1 MTLNEKLIEKIFLIG
16 SIILICI
23 LILFSKY
30 NEFSDFD
37 TILYTLI
44 GNQILDSENWEK
56 LYFAHKPFFLHLTYA
71 FFNKLEF
78 ILKEHILISLLS
90 LFLTSVLIKKI
101 FFSKNITINLQ
112 KIFIFYFSIMLFVGG
127 MHGNSEFLI
136 TTYVFLVIYL
146 ILNLNITRSF
156 LLGGLIP
163 FIFFSN
169 YISMSFLIPIFVKN
183 IFNKKLYNNLHY
195 LIFGFIVLISFYALI
210 LYFIKIDLI
219 QYFSE
224 IRIFLTNYSTSFQF
238 LLYLKNNI
246 LFLLL
251 LCIYFIFYRKK
262 NSIENEIYFNVYL
275 IGCLLAFFL
284 LKRYIYHYSYY
295 TVPIITII
303 LLNILTNL
311 NDKKKILIYFFI
323 FLVLSFNILKY
334 SYIYFFS
341 SIELNNFKKDF
352 ADYKSKLNDNIV
364 SIGVGHLPLYLFEL
378 KTDIKFIFNDT
389 ARVYFGDKEDDY
401 WIKIIH
407 ENKNDL
413 LLIDYEQVCKAR
425 KLKKTCSYL
434 ENNYFLIEKI
444 NNFHAV
450 DIYKKIKN

>member
-1 MTLNEKLIEKIFLIG
+1 
-16 SIILICI
+16 
-23 LILFSKY
+23 
-30 NEFSDFD
+30 
-37 TILYTLI
+37 
-44 GNQILDSENWEK
+44 
-56 LYFAHKPFFLHLTYA
+56 
-71 FFNKLEF
+71 
-78 ILKEHILISLLS
+78 
-90 LFLTSVLIKKI
+90 
-101 FFSKNITINLQ
+101 
-112 KIFIFYFSIMLFVGG
+112 MLFVGG